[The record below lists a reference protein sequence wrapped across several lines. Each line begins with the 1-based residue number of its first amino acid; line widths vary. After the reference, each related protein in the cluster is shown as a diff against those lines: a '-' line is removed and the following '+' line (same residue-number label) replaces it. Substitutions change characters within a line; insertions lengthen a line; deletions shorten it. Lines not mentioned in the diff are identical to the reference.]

1 MMPSLPVVIRCPKC
15 GNQMKKQVLYSGNTF
30 GAACY
35 TDGKMEAPMLPELP
49 QITKCPACKELFWI
63 DEAEEVGEYFPM
75 PLLPGEKEFPS
86 VRFLSIT
93 DYDKA
98 LRRNLSRN
106 TEDELYLR
114 RQLWWKFNDR
124 VRRGKPLVNSPRE
137 ETIWKTNL
145 ALLEGILD
153 DNDPEQRIMKAE
165 VLRHLGFFLLASTK
179 LEFVR
184 DEQYKQVVD
193 IIKQACKEQKTE
205 VLKVEDN

>member
-1 MMPSLPVVIRCPKC
+1 MMPSLPVVIRCPRC
-15 GNQMKKQVLYSGNTF
+15 ENQLKKQVLYSGNTF
-30 GAACY
+30 GAAYY

-75 PLLPGEKEFPS
+75 PLLPGEKEVSS

-98 LRRNLSRN
+98 LRRKLSRN
-106 TEDELYLR
+106 KEDELYLR
-114 RQLWWKFNDR
+114 RQLWWRFNDR
-124 VRRGKPLVNSPRE
+124 VRHGKTLVNSPRE
-137 ETIWKTNL
+137 GRIWKTNL
-145 ALLEGILD
+145 ALLEGILG
-153 DNDPEQRIMKAE
+153 DNDLEQRIMKAE

-193 IIKQACKEQKTE
+193 IIKQACKEQNSE
-205 VLKVEDN
+205 VLKVTT